1 MKGSVSMEYGNN
13 TNNGTT
19 NGTSNGFNN
28 GTNYGAHNSAN
39 NTNPNP
45 MGPGNGDYRSS
56 NLTYKDYYAET
67 SQQLSGTHRADTQ
80 QNAGSAHNTGTTQP
94 SGAVQGAGAPTRPDY
109 KNMSFSTG
117 AAVPEKKVK
126 TGNGNNNHNN
136 NKNNN
141 NKSFGRKLGQTVA
154 IALVFGLVSGGTFAG
169 INMGAD
175 RLAGK
180 DEAKLEALEEEQAEQ
195 QSFRDREEEKA
206 KKESE
211 DSKSSTETATTED
224 ADKTTA
230 KDSDD
235 INVQQ
240 IAQSSS
246 TVTLD
251 YDVADIV
258 EKTQPSIVSITTTGT
273 TTYQSYFQVYEQPT
287 SGAGSGIIV
296 GQNEDSLYVATNY
309 HVIEKADE
317 IKVGFNDG
325 EVVAATVKGYDEA
338 ADIALVLVPLND
350 MKDSTKSAITI
361 ASVGDSSTLKV
372 GDPAIAIGNALGY
385 GQSVTVGYISALNRS
400 ISGSDGQYI
409 QTDAAIN
416 PGNSGGALIN
426 SKGEVIGINSV
437 KYVDSTV
444 EGMGFSIPINEAMSI
459 INDIASGEQAA
470 TKDLGID
477 GVDIGRD
484 YAMIYGFPMGIYVKD
499 IKEGSIAS
507 NSELHVGDIIVEFD
521 GNEVYTNDNL
531 EKMVKSC
538 SEGETIDIVVCR
550 SNDFGE
556 YEQKTISITI

>member
-1 MKGSVSMEYGNN
+1 MKGSVSMEYGNG
-13 TNNGTT
+13 TNNGTQNRAQ
-19 NGTSNGFNN
+19 NGTQNGV
-28 GTNYGAHNSAN
+28 NYGANNLGNNSN
-39 NTNPNP
+39 QNP
-45 MGPGNGDYRSS
+45 MGSGNYRSS
-56 NLTYKDYYAET
+56 NLTYTDYYAGT
-67 SQQLSGTHRADTQ
+67 AQQLSETQRADTQ
-80 QNAGSAHNTGTTQP
+80 QMAGSAHNTGTTQA

-117 AAVPEKKVK
+117 AAVPEKRAKK
-126 TGNGNNNHNN
+126 DSHKDNHHNN
-136 NKNNN
+136 NNNN
-141 NKSFGRKLGQTVA
+141 NKNKSFGRKLGQTAA

-175 RLAGK
+175 RIAGK
-180 DEAKLEALEEEQAEQ
+180 DEAKLEALEEEQAEEK
-195 QSFRDREEEKA
+195 SFRDREEEKT

-211 DSKSSTETATTED
+211 EKTTADTASTED
-224 ADKTTA
+224 ADNKS
-230 KDSDD
+230 DDD

-309 HVIEKADE
+309 HVIEDADE

-325 EVVAATVKGYDEA
+325 EVVGATVKGYDED

-350 MKDSTKSAITI
+350 MKETTKDAITI
-361 ASVGDSSTLKV
+361 ASIGDSSALKV
-372 GDPAIAIGNALGY
+372 GEPAIAIGNALGY

-444 EGMGFSIPINEAMSI
+444 EGMGFSIPISEAMSI
-459 INDIASGEQAA
+459 INDIASGQQAA
-470 TKDLGID
+470 TKELGIE

-499 IKEGSIAS
+499 IKDGSIAAD
-507 NSELHVGDIIVEFD
+507 SELHVGDIIVEFD
-521 GNEVYTNDNL
+521 GNEVYTNDSL
-531 EKMVKSC
+531 EKMVKNC
-538 SEGETIDIVVCR
+538 SEGETIDVVVYR

-556 YEQKTISITI
+556 YEEKTISISI

>member
-1 MKGSVSMEYGNN
+1 MEYGN
-13 TNNGTT
+13 GV
-19 NGTSNGFNN
+19 NN
-28 GTNYGAHNSAN
+28 GTNNITNNIPNSNMTN
-39 NTNPNP
+39 NTTNNIPNNQNP
-45 MGPGNGDYRSS
+45 MGSGNGNYRSS

-67 SQQLSGTHRADTQ
+67 SQQLSETHRADTQ
-80 QNAGSAHNTGTTQP
+80 QNAGSAHNTGTTQT

-109 KNMSFSTG
+109 RNMSFSTG
-117 AAVPEKKVK
+117 AAVPEKKAKVGN
-126 TGNGNNNHNN
+126 GNGNNNNGNH
-136 NKNNN
+136 KI
-141 NKSFGRKLGQTVA
+141 NKSFGRKLGQTAA

-169 INMGAD
+169 INMGVD

-180 DEAKLEALEEEQAEQ
+180 DEAKLEALEEEQAEE

-206 KKESE
+206 KNDSQKENQASN
-211 DSKSSTETATTED
+211 DSVDTASTED
-224 ADKTTA
+224 AADKS
-230 KDSDD
+230 DDD

-246 TVTLD
+246 TATLD
-251 YDVADIV
+251 YDVSDIV
-258 EKTQPSIVSITTTGT
+258 AKTQPSIVSITTTGT

-296 GQNEDSLYVATNY
+296 GQNEDYLYVATNY
-309 HVIEKADE
+309 HVIEEADD

-325 EVVAATVKGYDEA
+325 EVVDATVKGYDEN
-338 ADIALVLVPLND
+338 ADIALVLVPLKD
-350 MKDSTKSAITI
+350 MKDTTKDAITI
-361 ASVGDSSTLKV
+361 ASIGDSSSLKV
-372 GDPAIAIGNALGY
+372 GEPAIAIGNALGY

-426 SKGEVIGINSV
+426 SKGEVIGVNSV

-459 INDIASGEQAA
+459 INDIASGQQAA

-499 IKEGSIAS
+499 IKDGSMAAD
-507 NSELHVGDIIVEFD
+507 SELHVGDIIVEFD
-521 GNEVYTNDNL
+521 GNEVYTNDSL

-538 SEGETIDIVVCR
+538 SEGETVELVVYR
-550 SNDFGE
+550 SNDFGK
-556 YEQKTISITI
+556 YEEKTISITI

>member
-1 MKGSVSMEYGNN
+1 MEYGNG
-13 TNNGTT
+13 TNNGAQ
-19 NGTSNGFNN
+19 NGTQNRTQNGV
-28 GTNYGAHNSAN
+28 NYGANNLGNNSN
-39 NTNPNP
+39 QNP
-45 MGPGNGDYRSS
+45 MGSGNYRSS
-56 NLTYKDYYAET
+56 NLTYTDYYAGT
-67 SQQLSGTHRADTQ
+67 AQQLSETQRADTQ
-80 QNAGSAHNTGTTQP
+80 QMAGSAHNTGTTQA

-117 AAVPEKKVK
+117 AAVPEKRAKK
-126 TGNGNNNHNN
+126 DSHKDNHNN
-136 NKNNN
+136 NYNNN
-141 NKSFGRKLGQTVA
+141 NKNKSFGRKLGQTAA

-175 RLAGK
+175 RIAGK
-180 DEAKLEALEEEQAEQ
+180 DEAKLEALEEEQAEEK
-195 QSFRDREEEKA
+195 SFRDREEEKT

-211 DSKSSTETATTED
+211 EKTTADTASTED
-224 ADKTTA
+224 ADNKS
-230 KDSDD
+230 DDD

-251 YDVADIV
+251 YDVSDIV

-309 HVIEKADE
+309 HVIEDADE

-325 EVVAATVKGYDEA
+325 EVVGATVKGYDED

-350 MKDSTKSAITI
+350 MKETTKDAITI
-361 ASVGDSSTLKV
+361 ASIGDSSALKV
-372 GDPAIAIGNALGY
+372 GEPAIAIGNALGY

-444 EGMGFSIPINEAMSI
+444 EGMGFSIPISEAMSI
-459 INDIASGEQAA
+459 INDIASGQQAA
-470 TKDLGID
+470 TKELGID

-499 IKEGSIAS
+499 IKDGSIAAD
-507 NSELHVGDIIVEFD
+507 SELHVGDIIVEFD
-521 GNEVYTNDNL
+521 GNEVYTNDSL
-531 EKMVKSC
+531 EKMVKNC
-538 SEGETIDIVVCR
+538 SEGETIDVVVYR

-556 YEQKTISITI
+556 YEEKTISISI

>member
-1 MKGSVSMEYGNN
+1 MKGSVSMEYGNG
-13 TNNGTT
+13 TNNVAQ
-19 NGTSNGFNN
+19 NGTQNGV
-28 GTNYGAHNSAN
+28 NYGANNLGNNSN
-39 NTNPNP
+39 QNP
-45 MGPGNGDYRSS
+45 MGSGNYRSS
-56 NLTYKDYYAET
+56 NLTYTDYYAGT
-67 SQQLSGTHRADTQ
+67 AQQLSETQRADTQ
-80 QNAGSAHNTGTTQP
+80 QMAGSAHNTGTTQA

-117 AAVPEKKVK
+117 AAVPEKRAKK
-126 TGNGNNNHNN
+126 DSHKDNRNNNYNNN
-136 NKNNN
+136 NK
-141 NKSFGRKLGQTVA
+141 NKSFGRKLGQTAA

-175 RLAGK
+175 RIAGK
-180 DEAKLEALEEEQAEQ
+180 DEAKLEALEEEQAEEK
-195 QSFRDREEEKA
+195 SFRDREEEKN

-211 DSKSSTETATTED
+211 EKTTADTASTED
-224 ADKTTA
+224 ADNKS
-230 KDSDD
+230 DDD

-309 HVIEKADE
+309 HVIEDADE

-325 EVVAATVKGYDEA
+325 EVVGATVKGYDED

-350 MKDSTKSAITI
+350 MKETTKDAITI
-361 ASVGDSSTLKV
+361 ASIGDSSALKV
-372 GDPAIAIGNALGY
+372 GEPAIAIGNALGY

-444 EGMGFSIPINEAMSI
+444 EGMGFSIPISEAMSI
-459 INDIASGEQAA
+459 INDIASGQQAA
-470 TKDLGID
+470 TKELGID

-499 IKEGSIAS
+499 IKDGSIAAD
-507 NSELHVGDIIVEFD
+507 SELHVGDIIVEFD
-521 GNEVYTNDNL
+521 GNEVYTNDSL
-531 EKMVKSC
+531 EKMVKNC
-538 SEGETIDIVVCR
+538 SEGETIDVVVYR

-556 YEQKTISITI
+556 YEEKTISISI